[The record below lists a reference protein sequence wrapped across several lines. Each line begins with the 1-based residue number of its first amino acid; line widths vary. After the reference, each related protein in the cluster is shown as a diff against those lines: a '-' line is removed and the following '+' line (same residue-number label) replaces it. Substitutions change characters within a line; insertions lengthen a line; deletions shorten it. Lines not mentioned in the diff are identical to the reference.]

1 MAFFIFKER
10 MNNLRKMKF
19 NKYIFA
25 GAAMGSFISAVVM
38 PNIILAMPWDSKFQQ
53 IYNSLTGPVATCVS
67 GIIFLATGAMIA
79 SSEGGG
85 VARRGL
91 QIVFGL
97 TFILGAAGM
106 VEFFRS

>member
-1 MAFFIFKER
+1 M
-10 MNNLRKMKF
+10 RKIKF
-19 NKYIFA
+19 NKYILT
-25 GAAMGSFISAVVM
+25 GAMMGSLFSAMLM
-38 PNIILAMPWDSKFQQ
+38 PSIGWALPWDSKIQEV
-53 IYNSLTGPVATCVS
+53 YNSLTGPVATCVS
-67 GIIFLATGAMIA
+67 GIIFVATGIMIA

-97 TFILGAAGM
+97 TFVLGAAGM

>member
-1 MAFFIFKER
+1 M
-10 MNNLRKMKF
+10 LKF
-19 NKYIFA
+19 NKYIFT
-25 GAAMGSFISAVVM
+25 GAVIGSLASTALM
-38 PNIILAMPWDSKFQQ
+38 PNITLAMPWDSKFEA
-53 IYNSLTGPVATCVS
+53 IYSSLTGPVATCVS

-106 VEFFRS
+106 VEFFR